1 MCDTIQ
7 KIWEGVEWTWF
18 QRDGQKKLFWH
29 WSPNLNMTGTGWNE
43 GLIVYVLAASSP
55 NNDKLQL
62 KLNKGIYIVN
72 TTDGNS
78 KMIVY

>member
-1 MCDTIQ
+1 MDMVSAR
-7 KIWEGVEWTWF
+7 WS
-18 QRDGQKKLFWH
+18 KKLFWH

>member
-1 MCDTIQ
+1 M
-7 KIWEGVEWTWF
+7 
-18 QRDGQKKLFWH
+18 
-29 WSPNLNMTGTGWNE
+29 NMTGTGWNE